1 MRRGL
6 YTVAVASSV
15 VAIGL
20 GVTYWAARI
29 GFVTPLTPIVS
40 AAGLALLLI
49 NVPVLLWRAAQKTT
63 RLAWV
68 RSYSLFWLLTL
79 AVIAAVGRFAIELSS
94 SPAIAIVILGSAA
107 FLIVFV
113 AWLRQMSIARGLL
126 LVTASG
132 FFATWAGGVVWGRIY
147 KSPLFTEML
156 ITNGIVHHDGL
167 ALSAL
172 ANMLRTYQVASVGLD
187 GLPYMAY
194 HWGTPWLFAQLSNL
208 TSQSVFEFY
217 QLGFPVTMIP
227 LFFGAVIAFAVQASE
242 RDVTSERITWL
253 LFLAAT
259 IGVFPITG
267 MDALGVWTSNLLI
280 SESYTV
286 GIPVALML
294 LATAIAFW
302 RDRGKAVLAGKA
314 RLSDFVFLALILGG
328 GLIALGYIKI
338 SMMILGFVAAAYAAL
353 RLGIWKRWPL
363 ALIALWIA
371 GLVFVT
377 YGRVSLAAHREGL
390 APFDFIRG
398 FVPRPWWA
406 FFVLVQLFWSVLYVV
421 LRLRQENTKTVG
433 DLLRAVRERRIIDV
447 EVVAVVA
454 LAGILPGF
462 ILHIDGGSAFYFSDI
477 QRWLS
482 LGLLLSGAS
491 ALFAR
496 TASRSLTGLQKAA
509 IAFIALP
516 FVISTA
522 RNSVHWT
529 ERMLRANAE
538 LRHSLYPA
546 GEAAELTPG
555 LRSLPRLTDP
565 VKLEAGLR
573 RSPNFNEVK
582 SLLQLSAT
590 PLDDKR
596 RTAVLVPQS
605 EAQYWT
611 MLRRPN
617 ACAFSGLVVPAVT
630 GMAMIDG
637 MPAAECRLSPYY
649 GLSLFARRTRPQ
661 SSAEIEPAAAC
672 RRAMAR
678 GFTRV
683 MMLRFDSEGRAMPQ
697 VTECAPRA

>member
-20 GVTYWAARI
+20 GLMYWAART

-40 AAGLALLLI
+40 AAGLALLFI
-49 NVPVLLWRAAQKTT
+49 NVPVLLWRVAHNTT
-63 RLAWV
+63 GLAWV
-68 RSYSLFWLLTL
+68 RSYSLLWLLTL
-79 AVIAAVGRFAIELSS
+79 AVTAAAGRFAIELSS
-94 SPAIAIVILGSAA
+94 SPAIPIVIVGGAA
-107 FLIVFV
+107 FLVVLI
-113 AWLRQMSIARGLL
+113 AWLRETSILRVLL
-126 LVTASG
+126 LIGASG

-208 TSQSVFEFY
+208 TSQSVSEFY
-217 QLGFPVTMIP
+217 QLGFPLTMIP
-227 LFFGAVIAFAVQASE
+227 LFFGAVIAFAVQVSE
-242 RDVTSERITWL
+242 RDVTTEKITWL

-267 MDALGVWTSNLLI
+267 MDALGVWTSNLMI

-294 LATAIAFW
+294 LATTVAFW
-302 RDRGKAVLAGKA
+302 RDRGKPVLAGKA
-314 RLSDFVFLALILGG
+314 TLSDFVFLALILGG
-328 GLIALGYIKI
+328 GLVALGYIKI
-338 SMMILGFVAAAYAAL
+338 SMMILAFVAAGYAAL
-353 RLGIWKRWPL
+353 RLGALRRWPL

-377 YGRVSLAAHREGL
+377 YGRVSLAAHREGF
-390 APFDFIRG
+390 AAFDFIRG

-406 FFVLVQLFWSVLYVV
+406 FFVLAQLFWSLLYVV

-433 DLLRAVRERRIIDV
+433 DVLTAARERRIIDV

-462 ILHIDGGSAFYFSDI
+462 ILHIDGGSAFYFFDI

-491 ALFAR
+491 VLFAR
-496 TASRSLTGLQKAA
+496 TVSRNLTGLQKAA

-516 FVISTA
+516 FLISTA

-529 ERMLRANAE
+529 ERMSRANAE

-546 GEAAELTPG
+546 GEAAVLTPG

-573 RSPNFNEVK
+573 RSPNFNQVK
-582 SLLQLSAT
+582 SLLQLSAM

-605 EAQYWT
+605 ESKYWT
-611 MLRRPN
+611 MLKRPN
-617 ACAFSGLVVPAVT
+617 ACAFSGLVVPSLT
-630 GMAMIDG
+630 GIAMIDG
-637 MPAAECRLSPYY
+637 MPASECRLSPYY
-649 GLSLFARRTRPQ
+649 GLGLFEKRTRPQ
-661 SSAEIEPAAAC
+661 SSAETEPAVAC
-672 RRAMAR
+672 RRAIAR

-683 MMLRFDSEGRAMPQ
+683 MLLRFDSEGRAIPQ
-697 VTECAPRA
+697 VTECAPYA